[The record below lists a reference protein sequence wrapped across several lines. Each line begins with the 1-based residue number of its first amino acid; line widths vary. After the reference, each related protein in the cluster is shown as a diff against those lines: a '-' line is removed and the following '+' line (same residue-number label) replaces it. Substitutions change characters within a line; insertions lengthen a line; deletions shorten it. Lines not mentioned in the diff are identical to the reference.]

1 MIRRPPRSTLF
12 PYTTLF
18 RSILRRNAIFMPLY
32 SITMPLMIFVG
43 FTALLVLPKLSNGDL
58 ALLSI
63 VRNTFPAWFLGVIG
77 GAGALTA
84 MVPAA
89 IQILTAATLFSKN
102 ICRPMLAPRM
112 TDRHVATLAK
122 VMVLVLTSG
131 ALYLAIHS
139 SISLVSLLLMG
150 YAGVA
155 QFFPGVALGLYSK
168 KVSGTGVFAGILCG
182 VAVVAFLILTKRDP
196 WLGMNPGFIGLCLNL
211 AVIGVISS
219 MWPVQVGE
227 ANAFP

>member
-1 MIRRPPRSTLF
+1 
-12 PYTTLF
+12 
-18 RSILRRNAIFMPLY
+18 MPLY

-43 FTALLVLPKLSNGDL
+43 LTAFLVLPKLTNGDL
-58 ALLSI
+58 ALLTL
-63 VRNTFPAWFLGVIG
+63 VRKTFPAWFLGIIG

-102 ICRPMLAPRM
+102 ICRPVLAPRM

-122 VMVLVLTSG
+122 VMVLVLTLG

-155 QFFPGVALGLYSK
+155 QFFPGILLGLYSK
-168 KVSGTGVFAGILCG
+168 KVSAAGIFSGLLCG
-182 VAVVAFLILTKRDP
+182 VTVVAFLILTKRDP
-196 WLGMNPGFIGLCLNL
+196 WMGMNPGFVALCLNFAVVAAVTL
-211 AVIGVISS
+211 ALPSQAS
-219 MWPVQVGE
+219 E
-227 ANAFP
+227 DANIFASTATSV